1 MSNFKNESDLKAYVV
16 YKENGYKIFNEVDKH
31 FENYACDLGA
41 ERYSIPSMIDKDV
54 LEKCGYMTSFPH
66 HLTAAAYVTD
76 NNYNEVSANNECNS
90 LKMNISNMFFT
101 PAACLHVY
109 PCLSGEKI
117 DKKIITSLVN
127 VFRSEDKQYDAMTR
141 LWNFRVREVV
151 FIGDDKFVL
160 DNLDDIMNEAKRY
173 AESLGIKAEIEEASD
188 NFYPTK
194 RNNIKA
200 KLQISNS
207 LKKELIT
214 YIGEKKVALASFNFH
229 GNHFSEPFDF
239 SDGGRVVSGCAG
251 FGLERWVSAIQSV
264 RSENE

>member
-1 MSNFKNESDLKAYVV
+1 
-16 YKENGYKIFNEVDKH
+16 VD
-31 FENYACDLGA
+31 
-41 ERYSIPSMIDKDV
+41 
-54 LEKCGYMTSFPH
+54 
-66 HLTAAAYVTD
+66 
-76 NNYNEVSANNECNS
+76 
-90 LKMNISNMFFT
+90 
-101 PAACLHVY
+101 
-109 PCLSGEKI
+109 LSGRNGVKAHSFGHDDPYNLFERSCFSGVERERVFAE
-117 DKKIITSLVN
+117 SL
-127 VFRSEDKQYDAMTR
+127 S
-141 LWNFRVREVV
+141 
-151 FIGDDKFVL
+151 
-160 DNLDDIMNEAKRY
+160 
-173 AESLGIKAEIEEASD
+173 ESLGIKAEIEEASD

>member
-1 MSNFKNESDLKAYVV
+1 MNQDLNNKEEFKINENVKEEHKDYADKTIETVEKIINTKNETTNYTNEEVLKNKTDAVIAYIPFV
-16 YKENGYKIFNEVDKH
+16 
-31 FENYACDLGA
+31 
-41 ERYSIPSMIDKDV
+41 SI
-54 LEKCGYMTSFPH
+54 Y
-66 HLTAAAYVTD
+66 Y
-76 NNYNEVSANNECNS
+76 
-90 LKMNISNMFFT
+90 
-101 PAACLHVY
+101 
-109 PCLSGEKI
+109 
-117 DKKIITSLVN
+117 IITSLVN

-194 RNNIKA
+194 CNNIKA

-264 RSENE
+264 RSEKE